1 MKRLLP
7 FTCNVKLTSYPYLA
21 DYLSILESNGHD
33 CTGIIFN
40 NYIELFYKPWKG
52 QIRFLNHLS
61 LKSNLEITKFHYP
74 LSCPIDFVIEN
85 INHNRYV
92 IIVLKLDNIILNGR
106 NQVFNM
112 HHNWLLYGYD
122 SNKKIFNVAGYVSIN
137 GLNRYENFELSFS
150 DFLLSLPQSDE
161 ETNYQTNIM
170 FNHLCSIKKAYSPEK
185 INIEKI
191 KHSIKRFVYKFPPLF
206 YNGNIYS
213 RLIFHI
219 KLFSRSSF
227 IPHNRSLLDM
237 RDFRTLYENKLII
250 SEIINLFSTN
260 KEIINGYKE
269 VKSKTFSI
277 LLLVTRYNNNL
288 SIEKKIK
295 IQRIVVERLKIIK
308 KKDQYVLK
316 KFLKEL

>member
-1 MKRLLP
+1 MKKLLP
-7 FTCNVKLTSYPYLA
+7 FTDNVKLTSYPYLA
-21 DYLSILESNGHD
+21 DYLSILESNGND

-40 NYIELFYKPWKG
+40 NYIEMFYKPWKG
-52 QIRFLNHLS
+52 QIRFFNHLK
-61 LKSNLEITKFHYP
+61 LQSNLEIIKFHFP
-74 LSCPIDFVIEN
+74 LSNPIDFIIEN
-85 INHNRYV
+85 INHNKYV
-92 IIVLKLDNIILNGR
+92 VIVLNLVNIILGDE
-106 NQVFNM
+106 NQSFNM
-112 HHNWLLYGYD
+112 YHNWLLYGYD
-122 SNKKIFNVAGYVSIN
+122 LNKKIFNIAGYVNMN

-150 DFLLSLPQSDE
+150 DFLSSLPQSDK
-161 ETNYQTNIM
+161 ETNYETNIM
-170 FNHLCSIKKAYSPEK
+170 YNHLCSIKKAYSPEK

-191 KHSIKRFVYKFPPLF
+191 KRSIKRYVYKFPPLF

-219 KLFSRSSF
+219 KFFSKSSF

-250 SEIINLFSTN
+250 FEIINLFSKN

-269 VKSKTFSI
+269 VKRNTFSI

-288 SIEKKIK
+288 PIQKKIK

-308 KKDQYVLK
+308 KKEQYVLK
-316 KFLKEL
+316 NFLKEL